1 MGFPL
6 KDLSGHPIWPGSL
19 PIWSKA
25 VSFEAIPIR
34 VVNQEGQPTGYYW
47 AHTLFSTSD
56 LLNWTNP
63 NPTYRENP
71 QRMADLIAS
80 ILATHHLNWADVQ
93 ALLSILLTVYKRQL
107 VINRANE
114 EAQHLYQED
123 PHRTLNPAEAIPLTE
138 PN

>member
-1 MGFPL
+1 
-6 KDLSGHPIWPGSL
+6 
-19 PIWSKA
+19 
-25 VSFEAIPIR
+25 
-34 VVNQEGQPTGYYW
+34 
-47 AHTLFSTSD
+47 
-56 LLNWTNP
+56 
-63 NPTYRENP
+63 
-71 QRMADLIAS
+71 MADLIAS

-114 EAQHLYQED
+114 EAQRLHQED